1 MLRGRRQKYC
11 ETKILRWFARIT
23 DKKSALLRH
32 RHTFLLFEDHRETR
46 ALIAKYLR
54 KSRYFAFMPLQ
65 LAARSPNRRVS
76 LKILQQASQT
86 SKTAN
91 A

>member
-1 MLRGRRQKYC
+1 M
-11 ETKILRWFARIT
+11 ILRRRPFYCPAGMLPDVARAASEILRNKNPSSVARIT
-23 DKKSALLRH
+23 DKRSAWLRH

-65 LAARSPNRRVS
+65 
-76 LKILQQASQT
+76 
-86 SKTAN
+86 
-91 A
+91 